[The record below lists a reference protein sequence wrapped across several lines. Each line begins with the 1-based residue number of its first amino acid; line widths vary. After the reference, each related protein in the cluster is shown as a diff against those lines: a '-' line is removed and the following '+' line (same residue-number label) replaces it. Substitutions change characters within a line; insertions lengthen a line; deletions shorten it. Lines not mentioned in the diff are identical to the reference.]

1 MGKYDAAPT
10 LAAGLIRL
18 ARVKANLTQSALAAR
33 AGLTQQ
39 AVSAYETGRQEPT
52 LPSLQKLVNAAGF
65 ELRITLEPTDDHDR
79 SLDAYLE
86 SLPPDVQAEIA
97 LRSRERAERARLD
110 RVRGR

>member
-18 ARVKANLTQSALAAR
+18 ARMKAHLTQKALAAR
-33 AGLTQQ
+33 AGVTQQ
-39 AVSAYETGRQEPT
+39 VVSAYETGRQEPT
-52 LPSLQKLVNAAGF
+52 LPTLQKLIDAAGF
-65 ELRITLEPTDDHDR
+65 ELRITLEPNDEHDR

-86 SLPPDVQAEIA
+86 SLPPETQAEIA
-97 LRSRERAERARLD
+97 RRRRERAERARLE